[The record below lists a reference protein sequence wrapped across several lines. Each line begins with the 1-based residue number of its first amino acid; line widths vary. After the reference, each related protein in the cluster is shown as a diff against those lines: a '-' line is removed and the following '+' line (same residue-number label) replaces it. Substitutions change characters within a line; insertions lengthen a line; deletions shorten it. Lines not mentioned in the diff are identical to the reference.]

1 MPAQTRPSALAAV
14 TLTAT
19 LLLACK
25 PTANPGEEDSSG
37 AGEGTTSTGDSTVE
51 PTGADDSTSPTDP
64 GTTGATGSTGEP
76 PPGLK
81 ECVED
86 SDCTLVSNCC
96 ECDAKALD
104 EQVAACE
111 ANCLV
116 DTCTAQGMS
125 GIDVACRSG
134 RCEFAPV
141 RCHDPVDCDSE
152 PPDCGPGRAPAV
164 EGGCWGPCVDAYLC
178 TDLDCDSCPAGW
190 ACVGYEFEI
199 SHCEPL
205 PTLCGDEITC
215 SCLGQY
221 IYEFCPT
228 SCDHDIEGHAIFCHD
243 GV

>member
-1 MPAQTRPSALAAV
+1 MPTQTRSTAITAV
-14 TLTAT
+14 TLTAA

-25 PTANPGEEDSSG
+25 PTANPGQEDSSG
-37 AGEGTTSTGDSTVE
+37 TGEDTTIAGSSTVE
-51 PTGADDSTSPTDP
+51 PTGGATDATTSTTDL
-64 GTTGATGSTGEP
+64 GTTGATGEP
-76 PPGLK
+76 PSLT

-104 EQVAACE
+104 EQVAECE
-111 ANCLV
+111 GNCLV

-125 GIDVACRSG
+125 GIAVACRSG

-141 RCHDPVDCDSE
+141 RCHDPVKCDSE
-152 PPDCGPGRAPAV
+152 PPNCGPGRAPAV
-164 EGGCWGPCVDAYLC
+164 ENGCWGPCVDTYLC
-178 TDLDCDSCPAGW
+178 TDSDCDSCPDGW
-190 ACVGYEFEI
+190 ACVGYEQEI

-205 PTLCGDEITC
+205 PSLCGDEISC

-221 IYEFCPT
+221 IYEFCQT
-228 SCDHDIEGHAIFCHD
+228 RCDSDIEGHEIFCHD